1 MGGDRRSGAL
11 SPSPEEDVVA
21 LQGDLKSFA
30 LPEVLRLLS
39 ATEKSGRLE
48 VGAPS
53 GGGELL
59 FGQGGILAGAVSTAP
74 SAVEP
79 AEIVFELLRLEGGS
93 FAFDEGEQ
101 ADGPTTAVEDA
112 IRAAEEL
119 VVEWAEVETVVP
131 SMRSWL
137 TLNPDLG
144 VTRLEITST
153 SWRAIVAIGG
163 GGSVRD
169 LGQALELNDLAACKQ
184 VKSLV
189 EAGLVSVSSS
199 PVVTGPTT
207 TTTTATTAPSGGTG
221 IDAPGFELDSFEEYE
236 DDPVDHD
243 LGELSADDRAVI
255 MEERD
260 DALLPEPLPGEGV
273 AYEGELI
280 EGHVDGHAFDT
291 HDLVHEAPHLTEV
304 EAAASD
310 DDAAYDPFGE
320 LDGEAAPMPEASH
333 DADDADVTPFALTA
347 IDGDRAHRAPDIYE
361 ALTPER
367 LDQESS
373 PLEPIPGMP
382 DLDEERTSLLRFLS
396 SVKP

>member
-1 MGGDRRSGAL
+1 M
-11 SPSPEEDVVA
+11 A

-48 VGAPS
+48 VGAPT

-59 FGQGGILAGAVSTAP
+59 FGRGGILAGAVSTAP
-74 SAVEP
+74 NAVEP
-79 AEIVFELLRLEGGS
+79 AEIVFELLRLDGGS
-93 FAFDEGEQ
+93 FAFDEGDQ

-112 IRAAEEL
+112 IRDAEEL
-119 VVEWAEVETVVP
+119 VAEWAEVETVVP

-144 VTRLEITST
+144 VTRLEVTST

-169 LGQALELNDLAACKQ
+169 LAQALELNDLTACKQ

-189 EAGLVSVSSS
+189 ETGLVSVSTS
-199 PVVTGPTT
+199 PV
-207 TTTTATTAPSGGTG
+207 ASGSAAASSATG
-221 IDAPGFELDSFEEYE
+221 IDAPGYELDSFEEYE
-236 DDPVDHD
+236 DDPAGHE
-243 LGELSADDRAVI
+243 LGELSADDRAVV

-260 DALLPEPLPGEGV
+260 DALLPEPLPSEGV

-291 HDLVHEAPHLTEV
+291 HELASQGGPHLTEV
-304 EAAASD
+304 DGMESD
-310 DDAAYDPFGE
+310 DDAYDPFGE
-320 LDGEAAPMPEASH
+320 LDHGSDPAPEASA
-333 DADDADVTPFALTA
+333 ADDEAPAEPFSLTA

>member
-1 MGGDRRSGAL
+1 M
-11 SPSPEEDVVA
+11 A

-48 VGAPS
+48 VGAPT

-74 SAVEP
+74 NAVEP
-79 AEIVFELLRLEGGS
+79 AEIVFELLRLDGGS
-93 FAFDEGEQ
+93 FAFDEGDQ

-112 IRAAEEL
+112 IRDAEEL
-119 VVEWAEVETVVP
+119 VAEWAEVETVVP
-131 SMRSWL
+131 SMRAWL
-137 TLNPDLG
+137 NLNPDLG
-144 VTRLEITST
+144 VTRLEVTST

-169 LGQALELNDLAACKQ
+169 LAQALELNDLAACKQ

-189 EAGLVSVSSS
+189 ETGLVSVSAS
-199 PVVTGPTT
+199 PVGTG
-207 TTTTATTAPSGGTG
+207 ATTASATTAVGTG
-221 IDAPGFELDSFEEYE
+221 IDAPGYELDSFEEYE
-236 DDPVDHD
+236 DDPVGHD
-243 LGELSADDRAVI
+243 LGELSADDRAVV

-260 DALLPEPLPGEGV
+260 DALLPEPLPSEGV

-291 HDLVHEAPHLTEV
+291 HDLAGPSAPHLAEV
-304 EAAASD
+304 EGVGTEET
-310 DDAAYDPFGE
+310 AYDPFGE
-320 LDGEAAPMPEASH
+320 LDHGEEPAPEATADE
-333 DADDADVTPFALTA
+333 DAPAEPFALTA